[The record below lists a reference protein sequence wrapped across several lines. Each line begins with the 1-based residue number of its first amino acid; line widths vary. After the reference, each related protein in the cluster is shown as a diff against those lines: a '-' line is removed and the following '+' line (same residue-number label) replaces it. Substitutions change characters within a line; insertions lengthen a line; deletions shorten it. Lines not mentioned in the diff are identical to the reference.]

1 MVTVLT
7 EQGPVEMLA
16 QSDPSSE
23 ELWLKPDDAER
34 TLGWTLKPEGLCC
47 GDICVP
53 LPEQRA
59 HEYTREGA
67 VNMAAFWRRMSKPVL
82 HSRDGEIWLLGE
94 SAAARAAVLE
104 TLEAPDFTLPDVA
117 GQAHALSDYRGK
129 KVLLATWASW

>member
-7 EQGPVEMLA
+7 EQGSVEILA
-16 QSDPSSE
+16 QSDYSSGD
-23 ELWLKPDDAER
+23 LWLRPDDVER
-34 TLGWTLKPEGLCC
+34 TLGWTLKPEGLCR

-53 LPEQRA
+53 VPEQQA
-59 HEYTREGA
+59 HEYTRQGA

-94 SAAARAAVLE
+94 SAAARAAALE

-117 GQAHALSDYRGK
+117 GQPHTLSDYRGK
-129 KVLLATWASW
+129 KILLVTWASW